1 VFRLV
6 IIIQFTKEFLLR
18 IIFDDYEEDDDIN
31 IISNKIVDTR
41 RWTNEHELIF
51 KHDNKFYHI
60 HYNEPT
66 TKMQKDYGYW
76 KFKKNDEM
84 IDVKEVYPVK
94 KTIIVYE

>member
-1 VFRLV
+1 MFRLV

-31 IISNKIVDTR
+31 IISNKIVDTG
-41 RWTNEHELIF
+41 RWTNKHELIF
-51 KHDNKFYHI
+51 KHDNKFYRVN
-60 HYNEPT
+60 YDEPAT
-66 TKMQKDYGYW
+66 EMQEGCGYW
-76 KFKKNDEM
+76 EFKKNDEM